1 LLNLDVQHPST
12 VFAMTSVAYIVC
24 GGELILLGLAN
35 VCAFV
40 PTIVRVFILKN
51 VESLHQDPVSD
62 IPGNPHAFSPA
73 IISLFRTLP
82 EPSNFNVVWTG
93 LTLSEPLLIK
103 GDIPLSR
110 FSSLSVYGAG
120 SADPPNSVELNA
132 ETDHKRS
139 FGIVLAPEG
148 AKDFTIPDGA
158 VVVRSNN
165 WKKGFV
171 AMRNYLVPP
180 GCRVLTPE
188 VVRLQ
193 DGAVVR
199 PASALVSGP
208 SGLDLRPSA
217 WAQSA
222 LRALKINAAVLA
234 LNILIFD
241 SILSLPFL
249 LTIVVGGGLLGYAL
263 YFACFLIGRKRL
275 TQLTKDI
282 CQSQNAFFF
291 ASLEQGSKAS
301 QPSKLHK
308 YWMMRHNVPL
318 GSEITVTVKVNP
330 AFQKYWSL
338 VVYDEYGLPLP
349 QYVYDANCLHMPTD
363 GANTAHKA
371 RSGDAATRSSGVY
384 EVDIRLRNGGRGAA
398 HRRDAAHVNVV
409 DVAACAKG
417 YVLFRVNHPVGE
429 HVVEF
434 STPVATWSKM

>member
-1 LLNLDVQHPST
+1 MAT
-12 VFAMTSVAYIVC
+12 AAYVVC
-24 GGELILLGLAN
+24 GGELLFLGLAN

-40 PTIVRVFILKN
+40 PTIVRVFLLKN

-132 ETDHKRS
+132 ETDTKRS
-139 FGIVLAPEG
+139 FGIILAPEG
-148 AKDFTIPDGA
+148 ASGFAIPDGA

-180 GCRVLTPE
+180 GCRVITPE
-188 VVRLQ
+188 VVRLR
-193 DGAVVR
+193 DGVVVR

-222 LRALKINAAVLA
+222 LSALKINAAVLA
-234 LNILIFD
+234 LNVLIFD

-249 LTIVVGGGLLGYAL
+249 IALAAAGGILGYAL

-282 CQSQNAFFF
+282 CKTDNALYF

-308 YWMMRHNVPL
+308 YWMMRHDIPA
-318 GSEITVTVKVNP
+318 GSEVTVKVKVNP

-349 QYVYDANCLHMPTD
+349 QYVYDANCLHMPVES
-363 GANTAHKA
+363 AHTAHK
-371 RSGDAATRSSGVY
+371 TRSTDATDSGVY
-384 EVDIRLRNGGRGAA
+384 EVDIRLRNGGHGAA
-398 HRRDAAHVNVV
+398 PGRDAPHVNVV
-409 DVAACAKG
+409 DVATCAKG

-434 STPVATWSKM
+434 STPVATIAKI